1 MSPDFDGSDGS
12 RNSGPADAGRGV
24 VGQHG
29 EEIAAERLST
39 RWYRVINRN
48 YRTREG
54 EKGAVEG

>member
-39 RWYRVINRN
+39 RWYRVIDSELSHAGR
-48 YRTREG
+48 
-54 EKGAVEG
+54 